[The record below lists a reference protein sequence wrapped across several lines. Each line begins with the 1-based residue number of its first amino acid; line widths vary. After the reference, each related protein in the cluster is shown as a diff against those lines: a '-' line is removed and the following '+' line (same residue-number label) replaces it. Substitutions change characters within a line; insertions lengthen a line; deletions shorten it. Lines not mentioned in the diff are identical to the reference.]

1 MFYVALLRAFIIM
14 GACQI
19 FLDGDYDDN
28 TQLCTTFIPFPVL
41 ATIAKKSACTLDVK
55 HSDRI
60 FNDRRFDV
68 VVQLFICTEAW
79 RSVNLQSHYINTNN
93 LSINVHLYSVS

>member
-1 MFYVALLRAFIIM
+1 M

-19 FLDGDYDDN
+19 FLDGDDDDN
-28 TQLCTTFIPFPVL
+28 TQLCYYIHSISSVSNNCK
-41 ATIAKKSACTLDVK
+41 KKSACTLDVK

-93 LSINVHLYSVS
+93 LSINVHLYSAS